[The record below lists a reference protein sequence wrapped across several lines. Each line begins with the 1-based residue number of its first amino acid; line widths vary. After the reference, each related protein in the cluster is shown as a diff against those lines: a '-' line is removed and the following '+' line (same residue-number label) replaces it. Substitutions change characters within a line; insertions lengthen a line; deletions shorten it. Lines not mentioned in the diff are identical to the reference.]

1 MLWVEEGNVPVT
13 RFAGFQMRG
22 KYDMGEGL
30 IQFYQRKIRKNWKI
44 AFFSAFAIGLLV
56 HMYKFTNTLLGHDS
70 LFNIYSTQ
78 NVVRSGRW
86 FLAVACSLSSF
97 FDLPWVNGVLSL
109 IWIGV
114 AAALIVDIFQ
124 IENQVL
130 ILLTGGLLVTFPAIT
145 QTFYF
150 EYTADGYMLSM
161 VLAAL
166 TVRFSTIGE
175 RRKSHLF
182 LSFCCITLT
191 CGIYQAYVS
200 FALVLSLCYFM
211 MELLEN
217 RYEKKLYTLWIRNQ
231 VLIYGLGMAA
241 YYLIW
246 QIAMACQG
254 NLQPNHYLGI
264 ESIGQ
269 MGPILIL
276 DAVKRTIV
284 SFVSVFMVWNFLQRG
299 LTMYTVLNILFL
311 MAAAYIV
318 FTAVRRSRLYARKGH
333 MFLFLLCMAAIPF
346 AVFIW
351 FFTSPGV
358 QYGTRMEQSVC
369 LLYILTGILADRWMK
384 PGKSDMAALLL
395 AVIIFNNG
403 VTANMMYQYMH
414 RCYEESY
421 ATGVEIATHIHL
433 LDDGT
438 QKGIVIVG
446 LTPWF
451 SDEEYKSGS
460 GIKELAL
467 LKSIYNNLFS
477 AGSCPALFLSEV
489 IGLELSYYRINPET
503 EIPPVDVGSNNWPVS
518 GGWTWRFPL
527 AGEEVKEKMIETEQ
541 VAGMPVW
548 PAADSIQVIDD
559 LIVIK
564 LSEVE

>member
-1 MLWVEEGNVPVT
+1 
-13 RFAGFQMRG
+13 
-22 KYDMGEGL
+22 MGEGFVE
-30 IQFYQRKIRKNWKI
+30 FYQTRIKKSWKL
-44 AFFSAFAIGLLV
+44 AFVSAFVVGLLV

-70 LFNIYSTQ
+70 LFNIYGTQ

-114 AAALIVDIFQ
+114 AAAVVIDIFR
-124 IENQVL
+124 IENPVL
-130 ILLTGGLLVTFPAIT
+130 ILLTGGLLVTFPAVT

-150 EYTADGYMLSM
+150 EYTADGYMLAM

-166 TVRFSTIGE
+166 TVRFSMIGE
-175 RRKSHLF
+175 RRKSRLF

-200 FALVLSLCYFM
+200 FALVLSLGYFM
-211 MELLEN
+211 TELLEN

-231 VLIYGLGMAA
+231 ILIYGLGMAA
-241 YYLIW
+241 YYVIW
-246 QIAMACQG
+246 QIAMVCQG
-254 NLQPNHYLGI
+254 NLQPNQYMGI
-264 ESIGQ
+264 DTIGQ
-269 MGPILIL
+269 IGPGFLW
-276 DAVKRTIV
+276 DAVKQTMT
-284 SFVSVFMVWNFLQRG
+284 SFVSVFMVWNFLRRG

-318 FTAVRRSRLYARKGH
+318 VTAVRKSRLYTRKGQ
-333 MFLFLLCMAAIPF
+333 MLLFLLCMAAIPF

-351 FFTSPGV
+351 FFASQGI
-358 QYGTRMEQSVC
+358 QYVVRMEQSVC
-369 LLYILTGILADRWMK
+369 LLYILCGVLANRWLK
-384 PGKSDMAALLL
+384 PGKSVTAALLL

-438 QKGIVIVG
+438 QKEIVIVG
-446 LTPWF
+446 LTSWF
-451 SDEEYKSGS
+451 SEEEYESG
-460 GIKELAL
+460 GGLKELAL

-489 IGLELSYYRINPET
+489 VGLELSYYRVNPEM
-503 EIPPVDVGSNNWPVS
+503 EVPPVDVGSNNWPVS

-527 AGEEVKEKMIETEQ
+527 ADEAVKAKLIDTKQ
-541 VAGMPVW
+541 VADMPVW

-564 LSEVE
+564 LGNVE

>member
-1 MLWVEEGNVPVT
+1 
-13 RFAGFQMRG
+13 
-22 KYDMGEGL
+22 MGEGFVE
-30 IQFYQRKIRKNWKI
+30 FYQTRIKKSWKL
-44 AFFSAFAIGLLV
+44 AFVSAFVVGLLV

-70 LFNIYSTQ
+70 LFNIYGTQ

-114 AAALIVDIFQ
+114 AAAVVIDIFR
-124 IENQVL
+124 IENPVL
-130 ILLTGGLLVTFPAIT
+130 ILLTGGLLVTFSAVT

-150 EYTADGYMLSM
+150 EYTADGYMLAM
-161 VLAAL
+161 VMAAL
-166 TVRFSTIGE
+166 TVRFSMIGE
-175 RRKSHLF
+175 RRKSRLF

-200 FALVLSLCYFM
+200 FALVLSLGYFM
-211 MELLEN
+211 TELLEN

-231 VLIYGLGMAA
+231 ILIYGLGMAA
-241 YYLIW
+241 YYVIW
-246 QIAMACQG
+246 QIAMVCQG
-254 NLQPNHYLGI
+254 NLQPNQYMGI
-264 ESIGQ
+264 DTIGQ
-269 MGPILIL
+269 IGPGFLW
-276 DAVKRTIV
+276 DAVKQTMT
-284 SFVSVFMVWNFLQRG
+284 SFVSVFMVWNFLRRG

-318 FTAVRRSRLYARKGH
+318 VTAVRKSRLYTRKGQ
-333 MFLFLLCMAAIPF
+333 MLLFLLCMAAIPF

-351 FFTSPGV
+351 FFASQGI
-358 QYGTRMEQSVC
+358 QYVVRMEQSVC
-369 LLYILTGILADRWMK
+369 LLYILCGVLANRWLK
-384 PGKSDMAALLL
+384 PGKSDIAALLL

-438 QKGIVIVG
+438 QKEIVIVG
-446 LTPWF
+446 LTSWF
-451 SDEEYKSGS
+451 SEEEYESG
-460 GIKELAL
+460 GGLKELAL

-489 IGLELSYYRINPET
+489 VGLELSYYRVNPEM
-503 EIPPVDVGSNNWPVS
+503 EVPPVDVGSNNWPVS

-527 AGEEVKEKMIETEQ
+527 ADEAVKAKLIDTKQ
-541 VAGMPVW
+541 VADMPVW

-564 LSEVE
+564 LGNVE

>member
-1 MLWVEEGNVPVT
+1 
-13 RFAGFQMRG
+13 
-22 KYDMGEGL
+22 MGEGFVE
-30 IQFYQRKIRKNWKI
+30 FYQTRIKKSWKL
-44 AFFSAFAIGLLV
+44 AFVSAFVVGLLV

-70 LFNIYSTQ
+70 LFNIYGTQ

-86 FLAVACSLSSF
+86 FLAAACSLSSF

-114 AAALIVDIFQ
+114 AAAVVIDIFR
-124 IENQVL
+124 IENPVL
-130 ILLTGGLLVTFPAIT
+130 ILLTGGLLVTFPAVT

-150 EYTADGYMLSM
+150 EYTADGYMLAM
-161 VLAAL
+161 VMAAL
-166 TVRFSTIGE
+166 TVRFSMIGE
-175 RRKSHLF
+175 RRKSRLF

-200 FALVLSLCYFM
+200 FALVLSLGYFM
-211 MELLEN
+211 TELLEN

-231 VLIYGLGMAA
+231 ILIYGLGMAA
-241 YYLIW
+241 YYVIW
-246 QIAMACQG
+246 QIAMVCQG
-254 NLQPNHYLGI
+254 NLQPNQYMGI
-264 ESIGQ
+264 DTIGQ
-269 MGPILIL
+269 IGPGFLW
-276 DAVKRTIV
+276 DAVKQTMT
-284 SFVSVFMVWNFLQRG
+284 SFVSVFMVWNFLRRG

-318 FTAVRRSRLYARKGH
+318 VTAVRKSRLYTRKGQ
-333 MFLFLLCMAAIPF
+333 MLLFLLCMAAIPF

-351 FFTSPGV
+351 FFASQGI
-358 QYGTRMEQSVC
+358 QYVVRMEQSVC
-369 LLYILTGILADRWMK
+369 LLYILCGVLANRWLK
-384 PGKSDMAALLL
+384 PGKSDIAALLL

-438 QKGIVIVG
+438 QKEIVIVG
-446 LTPWF
+446 LTSWF
-451 SDEEYKSGS
+451 SEEEYESG
-460 GIKELAL
+460 GGLKELAL

-489 IGLELSYYRINPET
+489 VGLELSYYRVNPEM
-503 EIPPVDVGSNNWPVS
+503 EVPPVDVGSNNWPVS

-527 AGEEVKEKMIETEQ
+527 ADEAVKAKLIDTKQ
-541 VAGMPVW
+541 VADMPVW

-564 LSEVE
+564 LGNVE

>member
-1 MLWVEEGNVPVT
+1 
-13 RFAGFQMRG
+13 
-22 KYDMGEGL
+22 MGEGFVE
-30 IQFYQRKIRKNWKI
+30 FYQTRIKKSWKL
-44 AFFSAFAIGLLV
+44 AFVSAFVVGLLV

-70 LFNIYSTQ
+70 LFNIYGTQ

-114 AAALIVDIFQ
+114 AAAVVIDIFR
-124 IENQVL
+124 IENPVL
-130 ILLTGGLLVTFPAIT
+130 ILLTGGLLVTFPAVT

-150 EYTADGYMLSM
+150 EYTADGYMLAM
-161 VLAAL
+161 VMAAL
-166 TVRFSTIGE
+166 TVRFSMIGE
-175 RRKSHLF
+175 RRKSRLF

-200 FALVLSLCYFM
+200 FALVLSLGYFM
-211 MELLEN
+211 TELLEN

-231 VLIYGLGMAA
+231 ILIYGLGMAA
-241 YYLIW
+241 YYVIW
-246 QIAMACQG
+246 QIAMVCQG
-254 NLQPNHYLGI
+254 NLQPNQYMGI
-264 ESIGQ
+264 DTIGQ
-269 MGPILIL
+269 IGPGFLW
-276 DAVKRTIV
+276 DAVKQTMT
-284 SFVSVFMVWNFLQRG
+284 SFVSVFMVWNFLRRG

-318 FTAVRRSRLYARKGH
+318 VTAVRKSRLYTRKSQ
-333 MFLFLLCMAAIPF
+333 MLLFLLCMAAIPF

-351 FFTSPGV
+351 FFASQGI
-358 QYGTRMEQSVC
+358 QYVVRMEQSVC
-369 LLYILTGILADRWMK
+369 LLYILCGVLANRWLK
-384 PGKSDMAALLL
+384 PGKSDIAALLL

-438 QKGIVIVG
+438 QKEIVIVG
-446 LTPWF
+446 LTSWF
-451 SDEEYKSGS
+451 SEEEYESG
-460 GIKELAL
+460 GGLKELAL

-489 IGLELSYYRINPET
+489 VGLELSYYRVNPEM
-503 EIPPVDVGSNNWPVS
+503 EVPPVDVGSNNWPVS

-527 AGEEVKEKMIETEQ
+527 ADEAVKAKLIDTKQ
-541 VAGMPVW
+541 VADMPVW

-564 LSEVE
+564 LGNVE

>member
-1 MLWVEEGNVPVT
+1 
-13 RFAGFQMRG
+13 
-22 KYDMGEGL
+22 MGEGFVE
-30 IQFYQRKIRKNWKI
+30 FYQTRIKKSWKL
-44 AFFSAFAIGLLV
+44 AFVSAFVIGLLV

-70 LFNIYSTQ
+70 LFNIYGTQ

-114 AAALIVDIFQ
+114 AAAVVIDIFR
-124 IENQVL
+124 IENPVL
-130 ILLTGGLLVTFPAIT
+130 ILLTGGLLVTFPAVT

-150 EYTADGYMLSM
+150 EYTADGYMLAM

-166 TVRFSTIGE
+166 TVRFSMIGE
-175 RRKSHLF
+175 RRKSRLF

-200 FALVLSLCYFM
+200 FALVLSLGYFM
-211 MELLEN
+211 TELLEN

-231 VLIYGLGMAA
+231 ILIYGLGMAA
-241 YYLIW
+241 YYVIW
-246 QIAMACQG
+246 QIAMVCQG
-254 NLQPNHYLGI
+254 NLQPNQYMGI
-264 ESIGQ
+264 DTIGQ
-269 MGPILIL
+269 IGPGFLW
-276 DAVKRTIV
+276 DAVKQTMT
-284 SFVSVFMVWNFLQRG
+284 SFVSVFMVWNFLRRG

-318 FTAVRRSRLYARKGH
+318 VTAVRKSRLYTRKGQ
-333 MFLFLLCMAAIPF
+333 MLLFLLCMAAIPF

-351 FFTSPGV
+351 FFASQGI
-358 QYGTRMEQSVC
+358 QYVVRMEQSVC
-369 LLYILTGILADRWMK
+369 LLYILCGVLANRWLK
-384 PGKSDMAALLL
+384 PGKSDIAALLL

-438 QKGIVIVG
+438 QKEIVIVG
-446 LTPWF
+446 LTSWF
-451 SDEEYKSGS
+451 SEEEYESG
-460 GIKELAL
+460 GGLKELAL

-489 IGLELSYYRINPET
+489 VGLELSYYRVNPEM
-503 EIPPVDVGSNNWPVS
+503 EVPPVDVGSNNWPVS

-527 AGEEVKEKMIETEQ
+527 ADEAVKAKLIDTKQ
-541 VAGMPVW
+541 VADMPVW

-564 LSEVE
+564 LGNVE

>member
-1 MLWVEEGNVPVT
+1 
-13 RFAGFQMRG
+13 
-22 KYDMGEGL
+22 MGEGFVE
-30 IQFYQRKIRKNWKI
+30 FYQTRIKKSWKL
-44 AFFSAFAIGLLV
+44 AFVSAFVIGLLV

-70 LFNIYSTQ
+70 LFNIYGTQ

-86 FLAVACSLSSF
+86 FLAAACSLSSF

-114 AAALIVDIFQ
+114 AAAVVIDIFR
-124 IENQVL
+124 IENPVL
-130 ILLTGGLLVTFPAIT
+130 ILLTGGLLVTFPAVT

-150 EYTADGYMLSM
+150 EYTADGYMLAM

-166 TVRFSTIGE
+166 TVRFSMIGE
-175 RRKSHLF
+175 RRKSRLF

-200 FALVLSLCYFM
+200 FALVLSLGYFM
-211 MELLEN
+211 TELLEN

-231 VLIYGLGMAA
+231 ILIYGLGMAA
-241 YYLIW
+241 YYVIW
-246 QIAMACQG
+246 QIAMVCQG
-254 NLQPNHYLGI
+254 NLQPNQYMGI
-264 ESIGQ
+264 DTIGQ
-269 MGPILIL
+269 IGPGFLW
-276 DAVKRTIV
+276 DAVKQTMT
-284 SFVSVFMVWNFLQRG
+284 SFVSVFMVWNFLRRG

-318 FTAVRRSRLYARKGH
+318 VTAVRKSRLYTRKGQ
-333 MFLFLLCMAAIPF
+333 MLLFLLCMAAIPF

-351 FFTSPGV
+351 FFASQGI
-358 QYGTRMEQSVC
+358 QYVVRMEQSVC
-369 LLYILTGILADRWMK
+369 LLYILCGVLANRWLK
-384 PGKSDMAALLL
+384 PGKSDIAALLL

-438 QKGIVIVG
+438 QKEIVIVG
-446 LTPWF
+446 LTSWF
-451 SDEEYKSGS
+451 SEEEYESG
-460 GIKELAL
+460 GGLKELAL

-489 IGLELSYYRINPET
+489 VGLELSYYRVNPEM
-503 EIPPVDVGSNNWPVS
+503 EVPPVDVGSNNWPVS

-527 AGEEVKEKMIETEQ
+527 ADEAVKAKLIDTKQ
-541 VAGMPVW
+541 VADMPVW

-564 LSEVE
+564 LGNVE

>member
-1 MLWVEEGNVPVT
+1 
-13 RFAGFQMRG
+13 
-22 KYDMGEGL
+22 MGEGFVE
-30 IQFYQRKIRKNWKI
+30 FYQTRIKKSWKL
-44 AFFSAFAIGLLV
+44 AFVSAFVVGLLV
-56 HMYKFTNTLLGHDS
+56 HMYKFTTTLLGHDS
-70 LFNIYSTQ
+70 LFNIYGTQ

-114 AAALIVDIFQ
+114 AAAVVIDIFR
-124 IENQVL
+124 IENPVL
-130 ILLTGGLLVTFPAIT
+130 ILLTGGLLVTFPAVT

-150 EYTADGYMLSM
+150 EYTADGYMLAM
-161 VLAAL
+161 VMAAL
-166 TVRFSTIGE
+166 TVRFSMIGE
-175 RRKSHLF
+175 RRKSRLF

-200 FALVLSLCYFM
+200 FALVLSLGYFM
-211 MELLEN
+211 TELLEN

-231 VLIYGLGMAA
+231 ILIYGLGMAA
-241 YYLIW
+241 YYVIW
-246 QIAMACQG
+246 QIAMVCQG
-254 NLQPNHYLGI
+254 NLQPNQYMGI
-264 ESIGQ
+264 DTIGQ
-269 MGPILIL
+269 IGPGFLW
-276 DAVKRTIV
+276 DAVKQTMT
-284 SFVSVFMVWNFLQRG
+284 SFVSVFMVWNFLRRG

-318 FTAVRRSRLYARKGH
+318 VTAVRKSRLYTRKGQ
-333 MFLFLLCMAAIPF
+333 MLLFLLCMAAIPF

-351 FFTSPGV
+351 FFASQGI
-358 QYGTRMEQSVC
+358 QYVVRMEQSVC
-369 LLYILTGILADRWMK
+369 LLYILCGVLANRWLK
-384 PGKSDMAALLL
+384 PGKSDIAALLL

-438 QKGIVIVG
+438 QKEIVIVG
-446 LTPWF
+446 LTSWF
-451 SDEEYKSGS
+451 SEEEYESG
-460 GIKELAL
+460 GGLKELAL

-489 IGLELSYYRINPET
+489 VGLELSYYRVNPEM
-503 EIPPVDVGSNNWPVS
+503 EVPPVDVGSNNWPVS

-527 AGEEVKEKMIETEQ
+527 ADEAVKAKLIDTKQ
-541 VAGMPVW
+541 VADMPVW

-564 LSEVE
+564 LGNVE

>member
-1 MLWVEEGNVPVT
+1 
-13 RFAGFQMRG
+13 
-22 KYDMGEGL
+22 MGEGFVE
-30 IQFYQRKIRKNWKI
+30 FYQTRIKKSWKL
-44 AFFSAFAIGLLV
+44 AFVSAFVVGLLV

-70 LFNIYSTQ
+70 LFNIYGTQ

-114 AAALIVDIFQ
+114 AAAVVSDIFR
-124 IENQVL
+124 IENPVL
-130 ILLTGGLLVTFPAIT
+130 ILLTGGLLVTFPAVT

-150 EYTADGYMLSM
+150 EYTADGYMLAM

-166 TVRFSTIGE
+166 TVRFSMIGE
-175 RRKSHLF
+175 RRKSRLF

-200 FALVLSLCYFM
+200 FALVLSLGYFM
-211 MELLEN
+211 TEILEN

-231 VLIYGLGMAA
+231 ILIYGLGMAA
-241 YYLIW
+241 YYVIW
-246 QIAMACQG
+246 QIAMVCQG
-254 NLQPNHYLGI
+254 NLQPNQYMGI
-264 ESIGQ
+264 DTIGQ
-269 MGPILIL
+269 IGPGFLW
-276 DAVKRTIV
+276 DAVKQTMT
-284 SFVSVFMVWNFLQRG
+284 SFVSVFMVWNFLRRG

-318 FTAVRRSRLYARKGH
+318 VTAVRKSRLYTRKGQ
-333 MFLFLLCMAAIPF
+333 MLLFLLCMAAIPF

-351 FFTSPGV
+351 FFASQGI
-358 QYGTRMEQSVC
+358 QYVVRMEQSVC
-369 LLYILTGILADRWMK
+369 LLYILCGVLANRWLK
-384 PGKSDMAALLL
+384 PGKSDTAALLL

-438 QKGIVIVG
+438 QKEIVIVG
-446 LTPWF
+446 LTSWF
-451 SDEEYKSGS
+451 SEEEYESG
-460 GIKELAL
+460 GGLKELAL

-489 IGLELSYYRINPET
+489 VGLELSYYRVNPEM
-503 EIPPVDVGSNNWPVS
+503 EVPPVDVGSNNWPVS

-527 AGEEVKEKMIETEQ
+527 ADEAVKAKLIDTKQ
-541 VAGMPVW
+541 VADMPVW

-564 LSEVE
+564 LGNVE

>member
-1 MLWVEEGNVPVT
+1 
-13 RFAGFQMRG
+13 
-22 KYDMGEGL
+22 MGEGFVE
-30 IQFYQRKIRKNWKI
+30 FYQTRIKKSWKL
-44 AFFSAFAIGLLV
+44 AFVSVFVIGLLV

-70 LFNIYSTQ
+70 LFNIYGTQ

-86 FLAVACSLSSF
+86 FLAAACSLSSF

-114 AAALIVDIFQ
+114 AAAVVIDIFR
-124 IENQVL
+124 IGNPVL
-130 ILLTGGLLVTFPAIT
+130 ILLTGGLLVTFPAVT

-150 EYTADGYMLSM
+150 EYTADGYMLAM

-166 TVRFSTIGE
+166 TVRFSMIGE
-175 RRKSHLF
+175 RRKSRLF

-200 FALVLSLCYFM
+200 FALVLSLGYFM
-211 MELLEN
+211 TELLEN

-231 VLIYGLGMAA
+231 ILIYGLGMAA
-241 YYLIW
+241 YYVIW
-246 QIAMACQG
+246 QIAMVCQG
-254 NLQPNHYLGI
+254 NLQPNQYMGI
-264 ESIGQ
+264 DTIGQ
-269 MGPILIL
+269 IGPGFLW
-276 DAVKRTIV
+276 DAVKQTMT
-284 SFVSVFMVWNFLQRG
+284 SFVSVFMVWNFLRRG

-318 FTAVRRSRLYARKGH
+318 VTAVRKSRLYTRKGQ
-333 MFLFLLCMAAIPF
+333 MLLFLLCMAAIPF

-351 FFTSPGV
+351 FFASQGI
-358 QYGTRMEQSVC
+358 QYVVRMEQSVC
-369 LLYILTGILADRWMK
+369 LLYILCGVLANRWLK
-384 PGKSDMAALLL
+384 PGKSDIAALLL

-438 QKGIVIVG
+438 QKEIVIVG
-446 LTPWF
+446 LTSWF
-451 SDEEYKSGS
+451 SEEEYESG
-460 GIKELAL
+460 GGLKELAL

-489 IGLELSYYRINPET
+489 VGLELSYYRVNPEM
-503 EIPPVDVGSNNWPVS
+503 EVPPVDVGSNNWPVS

-527 AGEEVKEKMIETEQ
+527 ADEAVKAKLIDTKQ
-541 VAGMPVW
+541 VADMPVW

-564 LSEVE
+564 LGNVE

>member
-1 MLWVEEGNVPVT
+1 
-13 RFAGFQMRG
+13 
-22 KYDMGEGL
+22 MGEGFVE
-30 IQFYQRKIRKNWKI
+30 FYQTRIKKSWKL
-44 AFFSAFAIGLLV
+44 AFVSAFVVGLLV

-70 LFNIYSTQ
+70 LFNIYGTQ

-114 AAALIVDIFQ
+114 AAAVVIDIFR
-124 IENQVL
+124 IENPVL
-130 ILLTGGLLVTFPAIT
+130 ILLTGGLLVTFPAVT

-150 EYTADGYMLSM
+150 EYTADGYMLAM

-166 TVRFSTIGE
+166 TVRFSMIGE
-175 RRKSHLF
+175 RRKSRLF

-200 FALVLSLCYFM
+200 FALVLSLGYFM
-211 MELLEN
+211 TELLEN

-231 VLIYGLGMAA
+231 ILIYGLGMAA
-241 YYLIW
+241 YYVIW
-246 QIAMACQG
+246 QIAMVCQG
-254 NLQPNHYLGI
+254 NLQPNQYMGI
-264 ESIGQ
+264 DTIGQ
-269 MGPILIL
+269 IGPGFLW
-276 DAVKRTIV
+276 DAVKQTMT
-284 SFVSVFMVWNFLQRG
+284 SFVSVFMVWNFLRRG

-318 FTAVRRSRLYARKGH
+318 VTAVRKSRLYTRKGQ
-333 MFLFLLCMAAIPF
+333 MLLFLLCMAAIPF

-351 FFTSPGV
+351 FFASQGI
-358 QYGTRMEQSVC
+358 QYVVRMEQSVC
-369 LLYILTGILADRWMK
+369 LLYILCGVLANRWLK
-384 PGKSDMAALLL
+384 PGKSDTAALLL

-438 QKGIVIVG
+438 QKEIVIVG
-446 LTPWF
+446 LTSWF
-451 SDEEYKSGS
+451 SEEEYESG
-460 GIKELAL
+460 GGLKELAL

-489 IGLELSYYRINPET
+489 VGLELSYYRVNPEM
-503 EIPPVDVGSNNWPVS
+503 EVPPVDVGSNNWPVS

-527 AGEEVKEKMIETEQ
+527 ADEAVKAKLIDTKQ
-541 VAGMPVW
+541 VADMPVW

-564 LSEVE
+564 LGNVE

>member
-1 MLWVEEGNVPVT
+1 M
-13 RFAGFQMRG
+13 
-22 KYDMGEGL
+22 
-30 IQFYQRKIRKNWKI
+30 
-44 AFFSAFAIGLLV
+44 
-56 HMYKFTNTLLGHDS
+56 
-70 LFNIYSTQ
+70 
-78 NVVRSGRW
+78 
-86 FLAVACSLSSF
+86 
-97 FDLPWVNGVLSL
+97 LSL

-114 AAALIVDIFQ
+114 AAAVVIDIFR
-124 IENQVL
+124 IENPVL
-130 ILLTGGLLVTFPAIT
+130 ILLTGGLLVTFPAVT

-150 EYTADGYMLSM
+150 EYTADGYMLAM

-166 TVRFSTIGE
+166 TVRFSMIGE
-175 RRKSHLF
+175 RRKSRLF

-200 FALVLSLCYFM
+200 FALVLSLGYFM
-211 MELLEN
+211 TELLEN

-231 VLIYGLGMAA
+231 ILIYGLGMAA
-241 YYLIW
+241 YYVIW
-246 QIAMACQG
+246 QIAMVCQG
-254 NLQPNHYLGI
+254 NLQPNQYMGI
-264 ESIGQ
+264 DTIGQ
-269 MGPILIL
+269 IGPGFLW
-276 DAVKRTIV
+276 DAVKQTMT
-284 SFVSVFMVWNFLQRG
+284 SFVSVFMVWNFLRRG

-318 FTAVRRSRLYARKGH
+318 VTAVRKSRLYTRKGQ
-333 MFLFLLCMAAIPF
+333 MLLFLLCMAAIPF

-351 FFTSPGV
+351 FFASQGI
-358 QYGTRMEQSVC
+358 QYVVRMEQSVC
-369 LLYILTGILADRWMK
+369 LLYILCGVLANRWLK
-384 PGKSDMAALLL
+384 PGKSDIAALLL

-438 QKGIVIVG
+438 QKEIVIVG
-446 LTPWF
+446 LTSWF
-451 SDEEYKSGS
+451 SEEEYESG
-460 GIKELAL
+460 GGLKELAL

-489 IGLELSYYRINPET
+489 VGLELSYYRVNPEM
-503 EIPPVDVGSNNWPVS
+503 EVPPVDVGSNNWPVS

-527 AGEEVKEKMIETEQ
+527 ADEAVKAKLIDTKQ
-541 VAGMPVW
+541 VADMPVW

-564 LSEVE
+564 LGNVE

>member
-1 MLWVEEGNVPVT
+1 
-13 RFAGFQMRG
+13 
-22 KYDMGEGL
+22 MGEGFVE
-30 IQFYQRKIRKNWKI
+30 FYQTRIKKSWKL
-44 AFFSAFAIGLLV
+44 AFVSAFVVGLLV

-70 LFNIYSTQ
+70 LFNIYGTQ

-114 AAALIVDIFQ
+114 AAAVVIDIFR
-124 IENQVL
+124 IENPVL
-130 ILLTGGLLVTFPAIT
+130 ILLTGGLLVTFPAVT

-150 EYTADGYMLSM
+150 EYTADGYMLAM

-166 TVRFSTIGE
+166 TVRFSMIGE
-175 RRKSHLF
+175 RRKSRLF

-200 FALVLSLCYFM
+200 FALVLSLGYFM
-211 MELLEN
+211 TEILEN

-231 VLIYGLGMAA
+231 ILIYGLGMAA
-241 YYLIW
+241 YYVIW
-246 QIAMACQG
+246 QIAMVCQG
-254 NLQPNHYLGI
+254 NLQPNQYMGI
-264 ESIGQ
+264 DTIGQ
-269 MGPILIL
+269 IGPGFLW
-276 DAVKRTIV
+276 DAVKQTMT
-284 SFVSVFMVWNFLQRG
+284 SFVSVFMVWNFLRRG

-318 FTAVRRSRLYARKGH
+318 VTAVRKSRLYTRKGQ
-333 MFLFLLCMAAIPF
+333 MLLFLLCMAAIPF

-351 FFTSPGV
+351 FFASQGI
-358 QYGTRMEQSVC
+358 QYVVRMEQSVC
-369 LLYILTGILADRWMK
+369 LLYILCGVLANRWLK
-384 PGKSDMAALLL
+384 PGKSDTAALLL

-438 QKGIVIVG
+438 QKEIVIVG
-446 LTPWF
+446 LTSWF
-451 SDEEYKSGS
+451 SEEEYESG
-460 GIKELAL
+460 GGLKELAL

-489 IGLELSYYRINPET
+489 VGLELSYYRVNPEM
-503 EIPPVDVGSNNWPVS
+503 EVPPVDVGSNNWPVS

-527 AGEEVKEKMIETEQ
+527 ADEAVKAKLIDTKQ
-541 VAGMPVW
+541 VADMPVW

-564 LSEVE
+564 LGNVE

>member
-1 MLWVEEGNVPVT
+1 
-13 RFAGFQMRG
+13 
-22 KYDMGEGL
+22 MGEGFVE
-30 IQFYQRKIRKNWKI
+30 FYQTRIKKSWKL
-44 AFFSAFAIGLLV
+44 AFVSAFVIGLLV

-70 LFNIYSTQ
+70 LFNIYGTQ

-86 FLAVACSLSSF
+86 FLAAACSLSSF

-114 AAALIVDIFQ
+114 AAAVVIDIFR
-124 IENQVL
+124 IENPVL
-130 ILLTGGLLVTFPAIT
+130 ILLTGGLLVTFPAVT

-150 EYTADGYMLSM
+150 EYTADGYMLAM

-166 TVRFSTIGE
+166 TVRFSMIGE
-175 RRKSHLF
+175 RRKSRLF

-200 FALVLSLCYFM
+200 FALVLSLGYFM
-211 MELLEN
+211 TELLEN
-217 RYEKKLYTLWIRNQ
+217 RSEKKLYTLWIRNQ
-231 VLIYGLGMAA
+231 ILIYGLGMAA
-241 YYLIW
+241 YYVIW
-246 QIAMACQG
+246 QIAMVCQG
-254 NLQPNHYLGI
+254 NLQPNQYMGI
-264 ESIGQ
+264 DTIGQ
-269 MGPILIL
+269 IGPGFLW
-276 DAVKRTIV
+276 DAVKQTMT
-284 SFVSVFMVWNFLQRG
+284 SFVSVFMVWNFLRRG

-318 FTAVRRSRLYARKGH
+318 VTAVRKSRLYTRKGQ
-333 MFLFLLCMAAIPF
+333 MLLFLLCMAAIPF

-351 FFTSPGV
+351 FFASQGI
-358 QYGTRMEQSVC
+358 QYVVRMEQSVC
-369 LLYILTGILADRWMK
+369 LLYILCGVLANRWLK
-384 PGKSDMAALLL
+384 PGKSDIAALLL

-438 QKGIVIVG
+438 QKEIVIVG
-446 LTPWF
+446 LTSWF
-451 SDEEYKSGS
+451 SEEEYESG
-460 GIKELAL
+460 GGLKELAL

-489 IGLELSYYRINPET
+489 VGLELSYYRVNPEM
-503 EIPPVDVGSNNWPVS
+503 EVPPVDVGSNNWPVS

-527 AGEEVKEKMIETEQ
+527 ADEAVKAKLIDTKQ
-541 VAGMPVW
+541 VADMPVW

-564 LSEVE
+564 LGNVE

>member
-1 MLWVEEGNVPVT
+1 
-13 RFAGFQMRG
+13 
-22 KYDMGEGL
+22 MGEGFVE
-30 IQFYQRKIRKNWKI
+30 FYQTRIKKSWKL
-44 AFFSAFAIGLLV
+44 AFVSAFVVGLLV

-70 LFNIYSTQ
+70 LFNIYGTQ

-86 FLAVACSLSSF
+86 FLAAACSLSSF

-114 AAALIVDIFQ
+114 AAAVVIDIFR
-124 IENQVL
+124 IENPVL
-130 ILLTGGLLVTFPAIT
+130 ILLTGGLLVTFPAVT

-150 EYTADGYMLSM
+150 EYTADGYMLAM

-166 TVRFSTIGE
+166 TVRFSMIGE
-175 RRKSHLF
+175 RRKSRLF

-200 FALVLSLCYFM
+200 FALVLSLGYFM
-211 MELLEN
+211 TELLEN

-231 VLIYGLGMAA
+231 ILIYGLGMAA
-241 YYLIW
+241 YYVIW
-246 QIAMACQG
+246 QIAMVCQG
-254 NLQPNHYLGI
+254 NLQPNQYMGI
-264 ESIGQ
+264 DTIGQ
-269 MGPILIL
+269 IGPGFLW
-276 DAVKRTIV
+276 DAVKQTMT
-284 SFVSVFMVWNFLQRG
+284 SFVSVFMVWNFLRRG

-318 FTAVRRSRLYARKGH
+318 VTAVRKSRLYTRKGQ
-333 MFLFLLCMAAIPF
+333 MLLFLLCMAAIPF

-351 FFTSPGV
+351 FFASQGI
-358 QYGTRMEQSVC
+358 QYVVRMEQSVC
-369 LLYILTGILADRWMK
+369 LLYILCGVLANRWLK
-384 PGKSDMAALLL
+384 PGKSDIAALLL

-438 QKGIVIVG
+438 QKEIVIVG
-446 LTPWF
+446 LTSWF
-451 SDEEYKSGS
+451 SEEEYESG
-460 GIKELAL
+460 GGLKELAL

-489 IGLELSYYRINPET
+489 VGLELSYYRVNPEM
-503 EIPPVDVGSNNWPVS
+503 EVPPVDVGSNNWPVS

-527 AGEEVKEKMIETEQ
+527 ADEAVKAKLIDTKQ
-541 VAGMPVW
+541 VADMPVW

-564 LSEVE
+564 LGNVE

>member
-1 MLWVEEGNVPVT
+1 
-13 RFAGFQMRG
+13 
-22 KYDMGEGL
+22 MGEGFVE
-30 IQFYQRKIRKNWKI
+30 FYQTRIKKSWKL
-44 AFFSAFAIGLLV
+44 AFVSAFVIGLLV

-70 LFNIYSTQ
+70 LFNIYGTQ

-86 FLAVACSLSSF
+86 FLAAACSLSSF

-114 AAALIVDIFQ
+114 AAAVVIDIFR
-124 IENQVL
+124 IENPVL
-130 ILLTGGLLVTFPAIT
+130 ILLTGGLLVTFPAVT

-150 EYTADGYMLSM
+150 EYTADGYMLAM

-166 TVRFSTIGE
+166 TVRFSMIGE
-175 RRKSHLF
+175 RRKSRLF

-200 FALVLSLCYFM
+200 FALVLSLGYFM
-211 MELLEN
+211 TELLEN

-231 VLIYGLGMAA
+231 ILIYGLGMAA
-241 YYLIW
+241 YYVIW
-246 QIAMACQG
+246 QIAMVCQG
-254 NLQPNHYLGI
+254 NLQPNQYMGI
-264 ESIGQ
+264 DTIGQ
-269 MGPILIL
+269 IGPGFLW
-276 DAVKRTIV
+276 DAVKQTMT
-284 SFVSVFMVWNFLQRG
+284 SFVSVFMVWNFLRRG

-318 FTAVRRSRLYARKGH
+318 VTAVRKSRLYTRKSQ
-333 MFLFLLCMAAIPF
+333 MLLFLLCMAAIPF

-351 FFTSPGV
+351 FFASQGI
-358 QYGTRMEQSVC
+358 QYVVRMEQSVC
-369 LLYILTGILADRWMK
+369 LLYILCGVLANRWLK
-384 PGKSDMAALLL
+384 PGKSDIAALLL

-438 QKGIVIVG
+438 QKEIVIVG
-446 LTPWF
+446 LTSWF
-451 SDEEYKSGS
+451 SEEEYESG
-460 GIKELAL
+460 GGLKELAL

-489 IGLELSYYRINPET
+489 VGLELSYYRVNPEM
-503 EIPPVDVGSNNWPVS
+503 EVPPVDVGSNNWPVS

-527 AGEEVKEKMIETEQ
+527 ADEAVKAKLIDTKQ
-541 VAGMPVW
+541 VADMPVW

-564 LSEVE
+564 LGNVE

>member
-1 MLWVEEGNVPVT
+1 
-13 RFAGFQMRG
+13 
-22 KYDMGEGL
+22 MGEGFVE
-30 IQFYQRKIRKNWKI
+30 FYQTRIKKSWKL
-44 AFFSAFAIGLLV
+44 AFVSAFVVGLLV

-70 LFNIYSTQ
+70 LFNIYGTQ

-114 AAALIVDIFQ
+114 AAAVVIDIFR
-124 IENQVL
+124 IENPVL
-130 ILLTGGLLVTFPAIT
+130 ILLTGGLLVTFPAVT

-150 EYTADGYMLSM
+150 EYTADGYMLAM

-166 TVRFSTIGE
+166 TVRFSMIGE
-175 RRKSHLF
+175 RRKSRLF

-200 FALVLSLCYFM
+200 FALVLSLGYFM
-211 MELLEN
+211 TELLEN

-231 VLIYGLGMAA
+231 ILIYGLGMAA
-241 YYLIW
+241 YYVIW
-246 QIAMACQG
+246 QIAMVCQG
-254 NLQPNHYLGI
+254 NLQPNQYMGI
-264 ESIGQ
+264 DTIGQ
-269 MGPILIL
+269 IGPGFLW
-276 DAVKRTIV
+276 DAVKQTMT
-284 SFVSVFMVWNFLQRG
+284 SFVSVFMVWNFLRRG

-318 FTAVRRSRLYARKGH
+318 VTAVRKSRLYTRKSQ
-333 MFLFLLCMAAIPF
+333 MLLFLLCMAAIPF

-351 FFTSPGV
+351 FFASQGI
-358 QYGTRMEQSVC
+358 QYVVRMEQSVC
-369 LLYILTGILADRWMK
+369 LLYILCGVLANRWLK
-384 PGKSDMAALLL
+384 PGKSDIAALLL

-438 QKGIVIVG
+438 QKEIVIVG
-446 LTPWF
+446 LTSWF
-451 SDEEYKSGS
+451 SEEEYESG
-460 GIKELAL
+460 GGLKELAL

-489 IGLELSYYRINPET
+489 VGLELSYYRVNPEM
-503 EIPPVDVGSNNWPVS
+503 EVPPVDVGSNNWPVS

-527 AGEEVKEKMIETEQ
+527 ADEAVKAKLIDTKQ
-541 VAGMPVW
+541 VADMPVW

-564 LSEVE
+564 LGNVE

>member
-1 MLWVEEGNVPVT
+1 
-13 RFAGFQMRG
+13 
-22 KYDMGEGL
+22 MGEGFVE
-30 IQFYQRKIRKNWKI
+30 FYQTRIKKSWKL
-44 AFFSAFAIGLLV
+44 AFVSAFVIGLLV

-70 LFNIYSTQ
+70 LFNIYGTQ

-86 FLAVACSLSSF
+86 FLAAACSLSSF

-109 IWIGV
+109 IWIVV
-114 AAALIVDIFQ
+114 AAAVVIDIFR
-124 IENQVL
+124 IENPVL
-130 ILLTGGLLVTFPAIT
+130 ILLTGGLLVTFPAVT

-150 EYTADGYMLSM
+150 EYTADGYMLAM

-166 TVRFSTIGE
+166 TVRFSMIGE
-175 RRKSHLF
+175 RRKSRLF

-200 FALVLSLCYFM
+200 FALVLSLGYFM
-211 MELLEN
+211 TELLEN

-231 VLIYGLGMAA
+231 ILIYGLGMAA
-241 YYLIW
+241 YYVIW
-246 QIAMACQG
+246 QIAMVCQG
-254 NLQPNHYLGI
+254 NLQPNQYMGI
-264 ESIGQ
+264 DTIGQ
-269 MGPILIL
+269 IGPGFLW
-276 DAVKRTIV
+276 DAVKQTMT
-284 SFVSVFMVWNFLQRG
+284 SFVSVFMVWNFLRRG

-318 FTAVRRSRLYARKGH
+318 VTAVRKSRLYTRKGQ
-333 MFLFLLCMAAIPF
+333 MLLFLLCMAAIPF

-351 FFTSPGV
+351 FFASQGI
-358 QYGTRMEQSVC
+358 QYVVRMEQSVC
-369 LLYILTGILADRWMK
+369 LLYILCGVLANRWLK
-384 PGKSDMAALLL
+384 PGKSDIAALLL

-438 QKGIVIVG
+438 QKEIVIVG
-446 LTPWF
+446 LTSWF
-451 SDEEYKSGS
+451 SEEEYESG
-460 GIKELAL
+460 GGLKELAL

-489 IGLELSYYRINPET
+489 VGLELSYYRVNPEM
-503 EIPPVDVGSNNWPVS
+503 EVPPVDVGSNNWPVS

-527 AGEEVKEKMIETEQ
+527 ADEAVKAKLIDTKQ
-541 VAGMPVW
+541 VADMPVW

-564 LSEVE
+564 LGNVE

>member
-1 MLWVEEGNVPVT
+1 
-13 RFAGFQMRG
+13 
-22 KYDMGEGL
+22 MGEGFVE
-30 IQFYQRKIRKNWKI
+30 FYQTRIKKSWKL
-44 AFFSAFAIGLLV
+44 AFVSAFVVGLLV

-70 LFNIYSTQ
+70 LFNIYGTQ

-114 AAALIVDIFQ
+114 AAAVVIDIFR
-124 IENQVL
+124 IENPVL
-130 ILLTGGLLVTFPAIT
+130 ILLTGGLLVTFPAVT

-150 EYTADGYMLSM
+150 EYTADGYMLAM
-161 VLAAL
+161 VMAAL
-166 TVRFSTIGE
+166 TVRFSMIGE
-175 RRKSHLF
+175 RRKSRLF

-200 FALVLSLCYFM
+200 FALVLSLGYFM
-211 MELLEN
+211 TELLEN

-231 VLIYGLGMAA
+231 ILIYGLGMAA
-241 YYLIW
+241 YYVIW
-246 QIAMACQG
+246 QIAMVCQG
-254 NLQPNHYLGI
+254 NLQPNQYMGI
-264 ESIGQ
+264 DTIGQ
-269 MGPILIL
+269 IGPGFLW
-276 DAVKRTIV
+276 DAVKQTMT
-284 SFVSVFMVWNFLQRG
+284 SFVSVFMVWNFLRRG

-318 FTAVRRSRLYARKGH
+318 VTAVRKSRLYTRKGQ
-333 MFLFLLCMAAIPF
+333 MLLFLLCMAAIPF

-351 FFTSPGV
+351 FFASQGI
-358 QYGTRMEQSVC
+358 QYVVRMEQSVC
-369 LLYILTGILADRWMK
+369 LLYILCGVLANRWLK
-384 PGKSDMAALLL
+384 PGKSDIAALLL

-438 QKGIVIVG
+438 QKEIVIVG
-446 LTPWF
+446 LTSWF
-451 SDEEYKSGS
+451 SEEEYESG
-460 GIKELAL
+460 GGLKELAL

-489 IGLELSYYRINPET
+489 VGLELSYYRVNPEM
-503 EIPPVDVGSNNWPVS
+503 EVPPVDVGSNNWPVS
-518 GGWTWRFPL
+518 GGWTCRFPL
-527 AGEEVKEKMIETEQ
+527 ADEAVKAKLIDTKQ
-541 VAGMPVW
+541 VADMPVW

-564 LSEVE
+564 LGNVE

>member
-1 MLWVEEGNVPVT
+1 
-13 RFAGFQMRG
+13 
-22 KYDMGEGL
+22 MGEGFVE
-30 IQFYQRKIRKNWKI
+30 FYQTRIKKSWKL
-44 AFFSAFAIGLLV
+44 AFVSAFVVGLLV

-70 LFNIYSTQ
+70 LFNIYGTQ

-86 FLAVACSLSSF
+86 FLAAACSLSSF

-114 AAALIVDIFQ
+114 AAAVVIDIFR
-124 IENQVL
+124 IENPVL
-130 ILLTGGLLVTFPAIT
+130 ILLTGGLLVTFPAVT

-150 EYTADGYMLSM
+150 EYTADGYMLAM

-166 TVRFSTIGE
+166 TVRFSMIGE
-175 RRKSHLF
+175 RRKSRLF

-200 FALVLSLCYFM
+200 FALVLSLGYFM
-211 MELLEN
+211 TELLEN

-231 VLIYGLGMAA
+231 ILIYGLGMAA
-241 YYLIW
+241 YYVIW
-246 QIAMACQG
+246 QIAMVCQG
-254 NLQPNHYLGI
+254 NLQPNQYMGI
-264 ESIGQ
+264 DTIGQ
-269 MGPILIL
+269 IGPGFLW
-276 DAVKRTIV
+276 DAVKQTMT
-284 SFVSVFMVWNFLQRG
+284 SFVSVFMVWNFLRRG

-318 FTAVRRSRLYARKGH
+318 VTAVRKSRLYTRKSQ
-333 MFLFLLCMAAIPF
+333 MLLFLLCMAAIPF

-351 FFTSPGV
+351 FFASQGI
-358 QYGTRMEQSVC
+358 QYVVRMEQSVC
-369 LLYILTGILADRWMK
+369 LLYILCGVLANRWLK
-384 PGKSDMAALLL
+384 PGKSDIAALLL

-438 QKGIVIVG
+438 QKEIVIVG
-446 LTPWF
+446 LTSWF
-451 SDEEYKSGS
+451 SEEEYESG
-460 GIKELAL
+460 GGLKELAL

-489 IGLELSYYRINPET
+489 VGLELSYYRVNPEM
-503 EIPPVDVGSNNWPVS
+503 EVPPVDVGSNNWPVS

-527 AGEEVKEKMIETEQ
+527 ADEAVKAKLIDTKQ
-541 VAGMPVW
+541 VADMPVW

-564 LSEVE
+564 LGNVE

>member
-1 MLWVEEGNVPVT
+1 
-13 RFAGFQMRG
+13 
-22 KYDMGEGL
+22 MGEGFVE
-30 IQFYQRKIRKNWKI
+30 FYQTRIKKSWKL
-44 AFFSAFAIGLLV
+44 AFVSAFVVGLLV

-70 LFNIYSTQ
+70 LFNIYGTQ

-114 AAALIVDIFQ
+114 AAAVVIDIFR
-124 IENQVL
+124 IENPVL
-130 ILLTGGLLVTFPAIT
+130 ILLTGGLLVTFPAVT

-150 EYTADGYMLSM
+150 EYTADGYMLAM

-166 TVRFSTIGE
+166 TVRFSMIGE
-175 RRKSHLF
+175 RRKSRLF

-200 FALVLSLCYFM
+200 FALVLSLGYFM
-211 MELLEN
+211 TEILEN

-231 VLIYGLGMAA
+231 ILIYGLGMAA
-241 YYLIW
+241 YYVIW
-246 QIAMACQG
+246 QIAMVCQG
-254 NLQPNHYLGI
+254 NLQPNQYMGI
-264 ESIGQ
+264 DTIGQ
-269 MGPILIL
+269 IGPGFLW
-276 DAVKRTIV
+276 DAVKQTMT
-284 SFVSVFMVWNFLQRG
+284 SFVSVFMVWNFLRRG

-318 FTAVRRSRLYARKGH
+318 VTAVRKSRLYTRKSQ
-333 MFLFLLCMAAIPF
+333 MLLFLLCMAAIPF

-351 FFTSPGV
+351 FFASTGT
-358 QYGTRMEQSVC
+358 QYVVRMEQSVC
-369 LLYILTGILADRWMK
+369 LLYILCGVLANRWLK
-384 PGKSDMAALLL
+384 PGKSDIAALLL

-438 QKGIVIVG
+438 QKEIVIVG
-446 LTPWF
+446 LTSWF
-451 SDEEYKSGS
+451 SEEEYESG
-460 GIKELAL
+460 GGLKELAL

-489 IGLELSYYRINPET
+489 VGLELSYYRVNPEM
-503 EIPPVDVGSNNWPVS
+503 EVPPVDVGSNNWPVS

-527 AGEEVKEKMIETEQ
+527 ADEAVKAKLIDTKQ
-541 VAGMPVW
+541 VADMPVW

-564 LSEVE
+564 LGNVE

>member
-1 MLWVEEGNVPVT
+1 
-13 RFAGFQMRG
+13 
-22 KYDMGEGL
+22 MGEGFVE
-30 IQFYQRKIRKNWKI
+30 FYQTRIKKSWKL
-44 AFFSAFAIGLLV
+44 AFVSAFVVGLLV

-70 LFNIYSTQ
+70 LFNIYGTQ

-86 FLAVACSLSSF
+86 FLAAACSLSSF

-114 AAALIVDIFQ
+114 AAAVVIDIFR
-124 IENQVL
+124 IGNPVL
-130 ILLTGGLLVTFPAIT
+130 ILLTGGLLVTFPAVT

-150 EYTADGYMLSM
+150 EYTADGYMLAM

-166 TVRFSTIGE
+166 TVRFSMIGE
-175 RRKSHLF
+175 RRKSRLF

-200 FALVLSLCYFM
+200 FALVLSLGYFM
-211 MELLEN
+211 TELLEN

-231 VLIYGLGMAA
+231 ILIYGLGMAA
-241 YYLIW
+241 YYVIW
-246 QIAMACQG
+246 QIAMVCQG
-254 NLQPNHYLGI
+254 NLQPNQYMGI
-264 ESIGQ
+264 DTIGQ
-269 MGPILIL
+269 IGPGFLW
-276 DAVKRTIV
+276 DAVKQTMT
-284 SFVSVFMVWNFLQRG
+284 SFVSVFMVWNFLRRG

-318 FTAVRRSRLYARKGH
+318 VTAVRKSRLYTRKGQ
-333 MFLFLLCMAAIPF
+333 MLLFLLCMAAIPF

-351 FFTSPGV
+351 FFASQGI
-358 QYGTRMEQSVC
+358 QYVVRMEQSVC
-369 LLYILTGILADRWMK
+369 LLYILCGVLANRWLK
-384 PGKSDMAALLL
+384 PGKSDIVALLL

-438 QKGIVIVG
+438 QKEIVIVG
-446 LTPWF
+446 LTSWF
-451 SDEEYKSGS
+451 SEEEYESG
-460 GIKELAL
+460 GGLKELAL

-489 IGLELSYYRINPET
+489 VGLELSYYRVNPEM
-503 EIPPVDVGSNNWPVS
+503 EVPPVDVGSNNWPVS

-527 AGEEVKEKMIETEQ
+527 ADEAVKAKLIDTKQ
-541 VAGMPVW
+541 VADMPVW

-564 LSEVE
+564 LGNVE

>member
-1 MLWVEEGNVPVT
+1 
-13 RFAGFQMRG
+13 
-22 KYDMGEGL
+22 MGEGFVE
-30 IQFYQRKIRKNWKI
+30 FYQTRIKKSWKL
-44 AFFSAFAIGLLV
+44 AFVSAFVIGLLV

-70 LFNIYSTQ
+70 LFNIYGTQ

-86 FLAVACSLSSF
+86 FLAAACSLSSF

-114 AAALIVDIFQ
+114 AAAVVIDIFR
-124 IENQVL
+124 IENPVL
-130 ILLTGGLLVTFPAIT
+130 ILLTGGLLVTFPAVT

-150 EYTADGYMLSM
+150 EYTADGYMLAM

-166 TVRFSTIGE
+166 TVRFSMIGE
-175 RRKSHLF
+175 RRKSRLF

-200 FALVLSLCYFM
+200 FALVLSLGYFM
-211 MELLEN
+211 TELLEN

-231 VLIYGLGMAA
+231 ILIYGLGMAA
-241 YYLIW
+241 YYVIW
-246 QIAMACQG
+246 QIAMVCQG
-254 NLQPNHYLGI
+254 NLQPNQYMGI
-264 ESIGQ
+264 DTIGQ
-269 MGPILIL
+269 IGPGFLW
-276 DAVKRTIV
+276 DAVKQTMT
-284 SFVSVFMVWNFLQRG
+284 SFVSVFMVWNFLRRG

-318 FTAVRRSRLYARKGH
+318 VTAVRKSRLYTRKGQ
-333 MFLFLLCMAAIPF
+333 MLLFLLCMAAIPF

-351 FFTSPGV
+351 FFASQGI
-358 QYGTRMEQSVC
+358 QYVVRMEQSVC
-369 LLYILTGILADRWMK
+369 LLYILCGVLANRWLK
-384 PGKSDMAALLL
+384 PGKSDTAALLL

-438 QKGIVIVG
+438 QKEIVIVG
-446 LTPWF
+446 LTSWF
-451 SDEEYKSGS
+451 SEEEYESG
-460 GIKELAL
+460 GGLKELAL

-489 IGLELSYYRINPET
+489 VGLELSYYRVNPEM
-503 EIPPVDVGSNNWPVS
+503 EVPPVDVGSNNWPVS

-527 AGEEVKEKMIETEQ
+527 ADEAVKAKLIDTKQ
-541 VAGMPVW
+541 VADMPVW

-564 LSEVE
+564 LGNVE

>member
-1 MLWVEEGNVPVT
+1 
-13 RFAGFQMRG
+13 
-22 KYDMGEGL
+22 MGEGFVE
-30 IQFYQRKIRKNWKI
+30 FYQTRIKKSWKL
-44 AFFSAFAIGLLV
+44 AFVSAFVVGLLV

-70 LFNIYSTQ
+70 LFNIYGMQ

-86 FLAVACSLSSF
+86 FLAAACSLSSF

-114 AAALIVDIFQ
+114 AAAVVIDIFR
-124 IENQVL
+124 IENPVL
-130 ILLTGGLLVTFPAIT
+130 ILLTGGLLVTFPAVT

-150 EYTADGYMLSM
+150 EYTADGYMLAM
-161 VLAAL
+161 VMAAL
-166 TVRFSTIGE
+166 TVRFSMIGE
-175 RRKSHLF
+175 RRKSRLF

-200 FALVLSLCYFM
+200 FALVLSLGYFM
-211 MELLEN
+211 TELLEN

-231 VLIYGLGMAA
+231 ILIYGLGMAA
-241 YYLIW
+241 YYVIW
-246 QIAMACQG
+246 QIAMVCQG
-254 NLQPNHYLGI
+254 NLQPNQYMGI
-264 ESIGQ
+264 DTIGQ
-269 MGPILIL
+269 IGPGFLW
-276 DAVKRTIV
+276 DAVKQTMT
-284 SFVSVFMVWNFLQRG
+284 SFVSVFMVWNFLRRG

-318 FTAVRRSRLYARKGH
+318 VTAVRKSRLYTRKGQ
-333 MFLFLLCMAAIPF
+333 MLLFLLCMAAIPF

-351 FFTSPGV
+351 FFASQGI
-358 QYGTRMEQSVC
+358 QYVVRMEQSVC
-369 LLYILTGILADRWMK
+369 LLYILCGVLANRWLK
-384 PGKSDMAALLL
+384 PGKSDIAALLL

-438 QKGIVIVG
+438 QKEIVIVG
-446 LTPWF
+446 LTSWF
-451 SDEEYKSGS
+451 SEEEYESG
-460 GIKELAL
+460 GGLKELAL

-489 IGLELSYYRINPET
+489 VGLELSYYRVNPEM
-503 EIPPVDVGSNNWPVS
+503 EVPPVDVGSNNWPVS

-527 AGEEVKEKMIETEQ
+527 ADEAVKAKLIDTKQ
-541 VAGMPVW
+541 VADMPVW

-564 LSEVE
+564 LGNVE

>member
-1 MLWVEEGNVPVT
+1 
-13 RFAGFQMRG
+13 
-22 KYDMGEGL
+22 MGEGFVE
-30 IQFYQRKIRKNWKI
+30 FYQTRIKKSWKL
-44 AFFSAFAIGLLV
+44 AFVSAFVVGLLV

-70 LFNIYSTQ
+70 LFNIYGTQ

-86 FLAVACSLSSF
+86 FLAAACSLSSF

-114 AAALIVDIFQ
+114 AAAVVIDIFR
-124 IENQVL
+124 IGNPVL
-130 ILLTGGLLVTFPAIT
+130 ILLTGGLLVTFPAVT

-150 EYTADGYMLSM
+150 EYTADGYMLAM

-166 TVRFSTIGE
+166 TVRFSMIGE
-175 RRKSHLF
+175 RRKSRLF

-200 FALVLSLCYFM
+200 FALVLSLGYFM
-211 MELLEN
+211 TELLEN

-231 VLIYGLGMAA
+231 ILIYGLGMAA
-241 YYLIW
+241 YYVIW
-246 QIAMACQG
+246 QIAMVCQG
-254 NLQPNHYLGI
+254 NLQPNQYMGI
-264 ESIGQ
+264 DTIGQ
-269 MGPILIL
+269 IGPGFLW
-276 DAVKRTIV
+276 DAVKQTMT
-284 SFVSVFMVWNFLQRG
+284 SFVSVFMVWNFLRRG

-318 FTAVRRSRLYARKGH
+318 VTAVRKSRLYTRKGQ
-333 MFLFLLCMAAIPF
+333 MLLFLLCMAAIPF

-351 FFTSPGV
+351 FFASQGI
-358 QYGTRMEQSVC
+358 QYVVRMEQSVC
-369 LLYILTGILADRWMK
+369 LLYILCGVLANRWLK
-384 PGKSDMAALLL
+384 PGKSDTAALLL

-438 QKGIVIVG
+438 QKEIVIVG
-446 LTPWF
+446 LTSWF
-451 SDEEYKSGS
+451 SEEEYESG
-460 GIKELAL
+460 GGLKELAL

-489 IGLELSYYRINPET
+489 VGLELSYYRVNPEM
-503 EIPPVDVGSNNWPVS
+503 EVPPVDVGSNNWPVS

-527 AGEEVKEKMIETEQ
+527 ADEAVKAKLIDTKQ
-541 VAGMPVW
+541 VADMPVW

-564 LSEVE
+564 LGNVE

>member
-1 MLWVEEGNVPVT
+1 
-13 RFAGFQMRG
+13 
-22 KYDMGEGL
+22 MGEGFVE
-30 IQFYQRKIRKNWKI
+30 FYQTRIKKSWKL
-44 AFFSAFAIGLLV
+44 AFVSAFVVGLLV

-70 LFNIYSTQ
+70 LFNIYGTQ

-86 FLAVACSLSSF
+86 FLAAACSLSSF

-114 AAALIVDIFQ
+114 AAAVVIDIFR
-124 IENQVL
+124 IENPVL
-130 ILLTGGLLVTFPAIT
+130 ILLTGGLLVTFPAVT

-150 EYTADGYMLSM
+150 EYTADGYMLAM

-166 TVRFSTIGE
+166 TVRFSMIGE
-175 RRKSHLF
+175 RRKSRLF

-200 FALVLSLCYFM
+200 FALVLSLGYFM
-211 MELLEN
+211 TELLEN

-231 VLIYGLGMAA
+231 ILIYGLGMAA
-241 YYLIW
+241 YYVIW
-246 QIAMACQG
+246 QIAMVCQG
-254 NLQPNHYLGI
+254 NLQPNQYMGI
-264 ESIGQ
+264 DTIGQ
-269 MGPILIL
+269 IGPGFLW
-276 DAVKRTIV
+276 DAVKQTMT
-284 SFVSVFMVWNFLQRG
+284 SFVSVFMVWNFLRRG

-318 FTAVRRSRLYARKGH
+318 VTAVRKSRLYTRKGQ
-333 MFLFLLCMAAIPF
+333 MLLFLLCMAAIPF

-351 FFTSPGV
+351 FFASQGI
-358 QYGTRMEQSVC
+358 QYVVRMEQSVC
-369 LLYILTGILADRWMK
+369 LLYILCGVLANRWLK
-384 PGKSDMAALLL
+384 PGKSDIAALLL

-438 QKGIVIVG
+438 QKEIVIVG
-446 LTPWF
+446 LTSWF
-451 SDEEYKSGS
+451 SEEEYESG
-460 GIKELAL
+460 GGLKELAL

-489 IGLELSYYRINPET
+489 VGLELSYYQVNPEM
-503 EIPPVDVGSNNWPVS
+503 EVPPVDVGSNNWPVS

-527 AGEEVKEKMIETEQ
+527 ADEAVKAKLIDTKQ
-541 VAGMPVW
+541 VADMPVW

-564 LSEVE
+564 LGNVE

>member
-1 MLWVEEGNVPVT
+1 
-13 RFAGFQMRG
+13 
-22 KYDMGEGL
+22 MGEGFVE
-30 IQFYQRKIRKNWKI
+30 FYQTRIKKSWKL
-44 AFFSAFAIGLLV
+44 AFVSVFVIGLLV

-70 LFNIYSTQ
+70 LFNIYGTQ

-114 AAALIVDIFQ
+114 AAAVVIDIFR
-124 IENQVL
+124 IENPVL
-130 ILLTGGLLVTFPAIT
+130 ILLTGGLLVTFPAVT

-150 EYTADGYMLSM
+150 EYTADGYMLAM

-166 TVRFSTIGE
+166 TVRFSMIGE
-175 RRKSHLF
+175 RRKSRLF

-200 FALVLSLCYFM
+200 FALVLSLGYFM
-211 MELLEN
+211 TELLEN

-231 VLIYGLGMAA
+231 ILIYGLGMAA
-241 YYLIW
+241 YYVIW
-246 QIAMACQG
+246 QIAMVCQG
-254 NLQPNHYLGI
+254 NLQPNQYMGI
-264 ESIGQ
+264 DTIGQ
-269 MGPILIL
+269 IGPGFLW
-276 DAVKRTIV
+276 DAVKQTMT
-284 SFVSVFMVWNFLQRG
+284 SFVSVFMVWNFLRRG

-318 FTAVRRSRLYARKGH
+318 VTAVRKSRLYTRKGQ
-333 MFLFLLCMAAIPF
+333 MLLFLLCMAAIPF

-351 FFTSPGV
+351 FFASQGI
-358 QYGTRMEQSVC
+358 QYVVRMEQSVC
-369 LLYILTGILADRWMK
+369 LLYILCGVLANRWLK
-384 PGKSDMAALLL
+384 PGKSDIAALLL

-403 VTANMMYQYMH
+403 ITANMMYQYMH

-438 QKGIVIVG
+438 QKEIVIVG
-446 LTPWF
+446 LTSWF
-451 SDEEYKSGS
+451 SEEEYESG
-460 GIKELAL
+460 GGLKELAL

-477 AGSCPALFLSEV
+477 AGSAPALFLSEV
-489 IGLELSYYRINPET
+489 IGLELSYYRMHPEV

-527 AGEEVKEKMIETEQ
+527 ADEAVKAKLIDTKQ
-541 VAGMPVW
+541 VADMPVW

-564 LSEVE
+564 LGNVE

>member
-1 MLWVEEGNVPVT
+1 
-13 RFAGFQMRG
+13 
-22 KYDMGEGL
+22 MGEGFVE
-30 IQFYQRKIRKNWKI
+30 FYQTRIKKSWKL
-44 AFFSAFAIGLLV
+44 AFVSVFVIGLLV

-70 LFNIYSTQ
+70 LFNIYGTQ

-86 FLAVACSLSSF
+86 FLAAACSLSSF

-114 AAALIVDIFQ
+114 AAAVVIDIFR
-124 IENQVL
+124 IGNPVL
-130 ILLTGGLLVTFPAIT
+130 ILLTGGLLVTFPAVT

-150 EYTADGYMLSM
+150 EYTADGYMLAM

-166 TVRFSTIGE
+166 TVRFSMIGE
-175 RRKSHLF
+175 RRKSRLF

-200 FALVLSLCYFM
+200 FALVLSLGYFM
-211 MELLEN
+211 TELLEN

-231 VLIYGLGMAA
+231 ILIYGLGMAA
-241 YYLIW
+241 YYVIW
-246 QIAMACQG
+246 QIAMVCQG
-254 NLQPNHYLGI
+254 NLQPNQYMGI
-264 ESIGQ
+264 DTIGQ
-269 MGPILIL
+269 IGPGFLW
-276 DAVKRTIV
+276 DAVKQTMT
-284 SFVSVFMVWNFLQRG
+284 SFVSVFMVWNFLRRG

-318 FTAVRRSRLYARKGH
+318 VTAVRKSRLYTRKGQ
-333 MFLFLLCMAAIPF
+333 MLLFLLCMAAIPF

-351 FFTSPGV
+351 FFASQGI
-358 QYGTRMEQSVC
+358 QYVVRMEQSVC
-369 LLYILTGILADRWMK
+369 LLYILCGVLANRWLK
-384 PGKSDMAALLL
+384 PGKSDIVALLL

-438 QKGIVIVG
+438 QKEIVIVG
-446 LTPWF
+446 LTSWF
-451 SDEEYKSGS
+451 SEEEYESG
-460 GIKELAL
+460 GGLKELAL

-489 IGLELSYYRINPET
+489 VGLELSYYRVNPEM
-503 EIPPVDVGSNNWPVS
+503 EVPPVDVGSNNWPVA

-527 AGEEVKEKMIETEQ
+527 ADEAVKAKLIDTKQ
-541 VAGMPVW
+541 VADMPVW

-564 LSEVE
+564 LGNVE

>member
-1 MLWVEEGNVPVT
+1 
-13 RFAGFQMRG
+13 
-22 KYDMGEGL
+22 MGEGFVE
-30 IQFYQRKIRKNWKI
+30 FYQTRIKKSWKL
-44 AFFSAFAIGLLV
+44 AFVSAFVVGLLV

-70 LFNIYSTQ
+70 LFNIYGTQ

-114 AAALIVDIFQ
+114 AAAVVIDIFR
-124 IENQVL
+124 IENPVL
-130 ILLTGGLLVTFPAIT
+130 ILLTGGLLVTFPAVT

-150 EYTADGYMLSM
+150 EYTADGYMLAM

-166 TVRFSTIGE
+166 TVRFSMIGE
-175 RRKSHLF
+175 RRKSRLF

-200 FALVLSLCYFM
+200 FALVLSLGYFM
-211 MELLEN
+211 TELLEN

-231 VLIYGLGMAA
+231 ILIYGLGMAA
-241 YYLIW
+241 YYVIW
-246 QIAMACQG
+246 QIAMVCQG
-254 NLQPNHYLGI
+254 NLQPNQYMGI
-264 ESIGQ
+264 DTIGQ
-269 MGPILIL
+269 IGPGFLW
-276 DAVKRTIV
+276 DAVKQTMT
-284 SFVSVFMVWNFLQRG
+284 SFVSVFMVWNFLRRG

-318 FTAVRRSRLYARKGH
+318 VTAVRKSRLYTRKGQ
-333 MFLFLLCMAAIPF
+333 MLLFLLCMAAIPF

-351 FFTSPGV
+351 FFASQGI
-358 QYGTRMEQSVC
+358 QYVVRMEQSVC
-369 LLYILTGILADRWMK
+369 LLYILCGVLANRWLK
-384 PGKSDMAALLL
+384 PGKSDIVALLL

-438 QKGIVIVG
+438 QKEIVIVG
-446 LTPWF
+446 LTSWF
-451 SDEEYKSGS
+451 SEEEYESG
-460 GIKELAL
+460 GGLKELAL

-489 IGLELSYYRINPET
+489 VGLELSYYRVNPEM
-503 EIPPVDVGSNNWPVS
+503 EVPPVDVGSNNWPVS

-527 AGEEVKEKMIETEQ
+527 ADEAVKAKLIDTKQ
-541 VAGMPVW
+541 VADMPVW

-564 LSEVE
+564 LGNVE

>member
-1 MLWVEEGNVPVT
+1 
-13 RFAGFQMRG
+13 
-22 KYDMGEGL
+22 MGEGFVE
-30 IQFYQRKIRKNWKI
+30 FYQTRIKKSWKL
-44 AFFSAFAIGLLV
+44 AFVSAFVVGLLV

-70 LFNIYSTQ
+70 LFNIYGTQ

-114 AAALIVDIFQ
+114 AAAVVIDIFR
-124 IENQVL
+124 IENPVL
-130 ILLTGGLLVTFPAIT
+130 ILLTGGLLVTFPAVT

-150 EYTADGYMLSM
+150 EYTADGYMLAM

-166 TVRFSTIGE
+166 TVRFSMIGE
-175 RRKSHLF
+175 RRKSRLF

-200 FALVLSLCYFM
+200 FALVLSLGYFM
-211 MELLEN
+211 TELLEN

-231 VLIYGLGMAA
+231 ILIYGLGMAA
-241 YYLIW
+241 YYVIW
-246 QIAMACQG
+246 QIAMVCQG
-254 NLQPNHYLGI
+254 NLQPNQYMGI
-264 ESIGQ
+264 DTIGQ
-269 MGPILIL
+269 IGPGFLW
-276 DAVKRTIV
+276 DAVKQTMT
-284 SFVSVFMVWNFLQRG
+284 SFVSVFMVWNFLRRG

-318 FTAVRRSRLYARKGH
+318 VTAVRKSRLYTRKGQ
-333 MFLFLLCMAAIPF
+333 MLLFLLCMAAIPF

-351 FFTSPGV
+351 FFASQGI
-358 QYGTRMEQSVC
+358 QYVVRMEQSVC
-369 LLYILTGILADRWMK
+369 LLYILCGVLANRWLK
-384 PGKSDMAALLL
+384 PGKSDIAALLL

-438 QKGIVIVG
+438 QKEIVIVG
-446 LTPWF
+446 LTSWF
-451 SDEEYKSGS
+451 SEEEYESG
-460 GIKELAL
+460 GGLKELAL

-489 IGLELSYYRINPET
+489 VGLELSYYRVNPEM
-503 EIPPVDVGSNNWPVS
+503 EVPPVDVGSNNWPVS

-527 AGEEVKEKMIETEQ
+527 ADEAVKAKLIDTKQ
-541 VAGMPVW
+541 VADMPVW

-564 LSEVE
+564 LGNVE